1 MFRLT
6 WDPWECAR
14 NRNVKESLQM
24 EREKELSD
32 PNGACGHDNH
42 GGGAV
47 LITLKQEFDVSPEG
61 PEPRDKR
68 PASKAKLGVGPRA
81 SWRHHCLKRLHT

>member
-68 PASKAKLGVGPRA
+68 PASKAWCRPTGKLAA
-81 SWRHHCLKRLHT
+81 SLSETITYVM